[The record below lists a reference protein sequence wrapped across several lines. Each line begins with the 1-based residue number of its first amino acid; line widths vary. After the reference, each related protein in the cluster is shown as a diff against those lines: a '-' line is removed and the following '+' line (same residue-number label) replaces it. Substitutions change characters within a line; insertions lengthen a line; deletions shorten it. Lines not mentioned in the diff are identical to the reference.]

1 MILDTQKIQ
10 VANRTGGT
18 LGYVIP
24 EMNNLKRFFLDGET
38 KSIEMGELRKLSWTP
53 GGKVLLEQCLVI
65 KNDNA
70 IKELLGSVEPE
81 YNYTEA
87 EVKNLLINGSLD
99 ELKDAIDFAP
109 AGVIDLIK
117 KLAVDLKIKDIDK
130 RDAIFEMTGFDV
142 TKAIEI
148 NKMTIE
154 EEISAAPKRRTEET
168 KKEEVKSEA
177 PVRRVIK
184 K

>member
-1 MILDTQKIQ
+1 MILDNDKIE
-10 VANRTGGT
+10 VINRTGGT
-18 LGYVIP
+18 VAYTIDELH
-24 EMNNLKRFFLDGET
+24 LKRRFLQNES
-38 KSIEMGELRKLSWTP
+38 KQIEMGELRKLSWTP

-109 AGVIDLIK
+109 AGVIDLK
-117 KLAVDLKIKDIDK
+117 NESSIDAAFGIITQALENLG
-130 RDAIFEMTGFDV
+130 AIGDNP
-142 TKAIEI
+142 A
-148 NKMTIE
+148 E
-154 EEISAAPKRRTEET
+154 ESKEET
-168 KKEEVKSEA
+168 NSELDDLANFKNSLNEQELLEIEVE
-177 PVRRVIK
+177 
-184 K
+184 

>member
-1 MILDTQKIQ
+1 MILDNDKIE
-10 VANRTGGT
+10 VINRTGGT
-18 LGYVIP
+18 VAYTIDELH
-24 EMNNLKRFFLDGET
+24 LKRRFLQNES
-38 KSIEMGELRKLSWTP
+38 KQIEMGELRKLSWTP

-65 KNDNA
+65 KNDDA

-117 KLAVDLKIKDIDK
+117 KISVDVKLNDMDK
-130 RDAIFEMTGFDV
+130 RNAILEMTNFDV
-142 TKAIEI
+142 TKAIEV

-154 EEISAAPKRRTEET
+154 EKEDKTIARRVSEE
-168 KKEEVKSEA
+168 KKEETSA
-177 PVRRVIK
+177 PVRRVVTK